1 MESPSARIAVCL
13 LLQNDWIQELKHN
26 EMVNATLLAHPGW
39 YGTTYLIPVWI
50 VFMSYYVQYEIHLLS
65 VFIFVHDFYSYQMIF
80 FC

>member
-1 MESPSARIAVCL
+1 
-13 LLQNDWIQELKHN
+13 
-26 EMVNATLLAHPGW
+26 MVNATLLAHPGW

-65 VFIFVHDFYSYQMIF
+65 VFIFVHDFYRYQMIF